1 MVEVVIITECTTMI
15 EWRATLHVVSRATSR
30 MRSFPMTAGND
41 IMVLILVTRA
51 FGSRRPNGRFAAVLT
66 VDSAARWV
74 VTLIVADIA
83 TLFLLPTV
91 VLFLLEVI
99 PTAVAGDDCIR
110 SSIRRVAVVVGW
122 IGTPIWEL
130 PVVFLVALVRLFT
143 VFFVLIFF
151 VLFPRL
157 VLLPGFGLG
166 MLIVREWMTIVR
178 EWIVDMVVLG
188 RESVGMTILCHERIL
203 RMHAR
208 LSLAMRHELIMW
220 W

>member
-1 MVEVVIITECTTMI
+1 
-15 EWRATLHVVSRATSR
+15 
-30 MRSFPMTAGND
+30 MTAGND
-41 IMVLILVTRA
+41 IMVRILVTRA

-66 VDSAARWV
+66 VDLAARWV

-83 TLFLLPTV
+83 TLFLVPTV

-110 SSIRRVAVVVGW
+110 SSIRRIAVVVGW

-130 PVVFLVALVRLFT
+130 LVVFLVALVRLFT
-143 VFFVLIFF
+143 VFFVLFS
-151 VLFPRL
+151 RL

-166 MLIVREWMTIVR
+166 MLIVRKWMTIVR
-178 EWIVDMVVLG
+178 EWIVEMVVLG
-188 RESVGMTILCHERIL
+188 RESVGMTILRHERIL
-203 RMHAR
+203 RMHTR
-208 LSLAMRHELIMW
+208 LLVAMRHELIMW